1 MFPPSR
7 ESIFQWVP
15 ILHYDILG
23 WAMGTNIFVRWCLV
37 LSFFGTFGC
46 TKFSAPSPTPGPA
59 LFVDAS
65 GSDDN
70 PGTQDAPFATLQKAR
85 DAVRAINS
93 SMTSDINVYIRGGRY
108 PLSQTL
114 TFDQGDSGTNGYRV
128 IYQAYPGEIPH
139 ISGGQKISGWTSA
152 GNGLYK
158 TNVGGLRFRQLY
170 VSDARATRA
179 RTPSSG
185 TFYNTILLDEQTQT
199 LIIEANKISSW
210 ANLNQVEV
218 HIMKAWDVSIFRIAS
233 FTVSGDQAIVVPME
247 PERTLIFNQAGLLR
261 AGGQPYFFENAM
273 EFLNGE
279 GQWYL
284 NNSTGDLYYNP
295 KAGEDMSTAEVIA
308 PNVERLISVQGTLD
322 APVQNL
328 LFYGLTLE
336 HSTYLDP
343 NSQGYIGMQA
353 SVWGWDT
360 GGIIPVAI
368 YFSNAEHIRFERSVF
383 QHMGGSAI
391 GLDSGTHY
399 DSLIGNVFTDI
410 SSNGIAVDTTMT
422 ANPADSRV
430 VPLGNEIRD
439 NYITQVGQQYEGAVG
454 IMTAYTS
461 GTVIEHNEVSQ
472 IPYTGIAAGWGWSHD
487 DTQLSH
493 NVVRY
498 NNVHNVMYLFEDGG
512 GIYTLSKQ
520 PGSFVSENFVHDIT
534 IAPWA
539 GYGVPLAFYLDEGS
553 EGITVANNVIQNVQV
568 GLSLQGCCGLAFGNT
583 IINLPPDVVVMET
596 LMEILFLRT
605 APFFQRTSLRMP
617 ELSLPTEI
625 FITEDPPNLWA
636 PFLTQ

>member
-1 MFPPSR
+1 
-7 ESIFQWVP
+7 
-15 ILHYDILG
+15 
-23 WAMGTNIFVRWCLV
+23 MGTNIFVRWCLV

-46 TKFSAPSPTPGPA
+46 TKFSTPSPTPGPA

-108 PLSQTL
+108 PLWQTL

-170 VSDARATRA
+170 VNDARATRA

-261 AGGQPYFFENAM
+261 AGSQPYFFENAM

-284 NNSTGDLYYNP
+284 NNSTGDLYYYP

-368 YFSNAEHIRFERSVF
+368 YLSNAEHIQFERSVF

-410 SSNGIAVDTTMT
+410 SSNGIAVDMTMT

-461 GTVIEHNEVSQ
+461 GTIIEHNEVSQ
-472 IPYTGIAAGWGWSHD
+472 IPYTGIPAGWGWSHD

-539 GYGVPLAFYLDEGS
+539 DYGVPLAFYLDAGS

-583 IINLPPDVVVMET
+583 IINLPPDVVVMGNIDGNT
-596 LMEILFLRT
+596 
-605 APFFQRTSLRMP
+605 
-617 ELSLPTEI
+617 
-625 FITEDPPNLWA
+625 
-636 PFLTQ
+636 FLTDSTLFPADVVANAGIEPSYRDILNGGPAKPLGPVPTSINTK